1 MAKVEQQ
8 HFITVEAPA
17 KLQMPIRPKGAS
29 NSLMRLQ
36 QFMYMVRHGGLR
48 KTVGEMV
55 YFWRKTLLLQARPET
70 HQGREDWNQED
81 SESSFYEVS
90 MANIENL
97 PFSFPDNSAWQKSL
111 MYAGNQY
118 KGVFAARKNEI
129 VGFNWYVCHEN
140 GESGLL
146 QPDLKW
152 LRLELKPGEAYLFDL
167 WVRPDLRGRKIGLLL
182 AKETL
187 RILWEKGIT
196 AAYVFV
202 FSDNT
207 PSRKNLQK
215 INYREI
221 RAFRSHRFLWFKW
234 SSGIENPPA
243 IL

>member
-1 MAKVEQQ
+1 MARVEHEQ
-8 HFITVEAPA
+8 FLAVEAPGN
-17 KLQMPIRPKGAS
+17 LQMPIRPKGAS

-48 KTVGEMV
+48 KTLGEMV

-70 HQGREDWNQED
+70 HQGGEEWNHEDGEI
-81 SESSFYEVS
+81 SFYEVS

-97 PFSFPDNSAWQKSL
+97 LLDFPNAGIWQKSL
-111 MYAGNQY
+111 MYAGNKY
-118 KGVFAARKNEI
+118 NGVFAARKNEVI
-129 VGFNWYVCHEN
+129 GFNWYVCHEN

-167 WVRPDLRGRKIGLLL
+167 WIRPDLRGKKIGLLL

-234 SSGIENPPA
+234 SSR
-243 IL
+243 